1 MPSRKLDVVGELLV
15 DLLYTVVFE
24 EDLWDC
30 DKKASGHHVMKTVR
44 GSAKELCEICE
55 EFLLRITVIVRIIEN
70 IPNS

>member
-1 MPSRKLDVVGELLV
+1 MPSRKLNVVGELLV

-55 EFLLRITVIVRIIEN
+55 RVSTTD
-70 IPNS
+70 NSNRSNNWE